1 MCACAHLN
9 ATGQNRPSRLA
20 ICLCYSLQIP
30 VCQFS
35 FYLCHPLSP
44 RPRTSTSIQR
54 VYDLDK
60 SFPDSSHKLL
70 HDNQYIDKLLG
81 VPDQEP
87 SQLVDHPN
95 EVRRVSPCQSSPPI
109 RHFRRSLF
117 TLILLVDYQRNVSK
131 YCVRYVVLK
140 GSFLRPTNCLNTFH
154 PLPGHRK
161 RMSGFVMY
169 TREPP
174 MTPSG
179 APPTPR
185 LAPSNGLRPRS

>member
-9 ATGQNRPSRLA
+9 TTGQNRPSRLA

-35 FYLCHPLSP
+35 FYLCRPLSP
-44 RPRTSTSIQR
+44 RPHTSTSIQR

-60 SFPDSSHKLL
+60 SFPDSSHELL

-95 EVRRVSPCQSSPPI
+95 EVCRVSPCQSGPPI
-109 RHFRRSLF
+109 RRFRRSLF
-117 TLILLVDYQRNVSK
+117 TLILHQQIREEISHDR
-131 YCVRYVVLK
+131 
-140 GSFLRPTNCLNTFH
+140 GSHNPSSRFQ
-154 PLPGHRK
+154 GHRA
-161 RMSGFVMY
+161 GFPMA
-169 TREPP
+169 TRFI
-174 MTPSG
+174 
-179 APPTPR
+179 
-185 LAPSNGLRPRS
+185 LYY